1 MKLLNFGSL
10 NIDHVYTMDHFVEGK
25 ETQAAETYERY
36 VSGKGLNQ
44 SVALAA
50 AGQKVYH
57 AGKIGADGTMLRD
70 FLYAHGVDTSFV
82 QMSACPSGHAVI
94 QVAHGENAII
104 VFGGANQDVD
114 ETMIDAVLE
123 HFSVGDLLLAQNEIS
138 SLDHLLTKAAAK
150 GMKIA
155 LNPSP
160 IDERLQRAPLALCD
174 LLLVNEVEAAA
185 LSECDSSDHEK
196 VLLALADRFPKAQ
209 IVMTCGGEGAW
220 SHVRGET
227 MHQPAFSVPVVDTTC
242 AGDTF
247 TGFYLSALLRGHSPA
262 SALRIACKAASF
274 SIQRAGAAPSIPT
287 WEEVVTEERKET
299 DDSGNF

>member
-1 MKLLNFGSL
+1 MKTLTTVS
-10 NIDHVYTMDHFVEGK
+10 YT
-25 ETQAAETYERY
+25 
-36 VSGKGLNQ
+36 
-44 SVALAA
+44 
-50 AGQKVYH
+50 
-57 AGKIGADGTMLRD
+57 
-70 FLYAHGVDTSFV
+70 
-82 QMSACPSGHAVI
+82 
-94 QVAHGENAII
+94 
-104 VFGGANQDVD
+104 
-114 ETMIDAVLE
+114 
-123 HFSVGDLLLAQNEIS
+123 
-138 SLDHLLTKAAAK
+138 HL
-150 GMKIA
+150 
-155 LNPSP
+155 
-160 IDERLQRAPLALCD
+160 
-174 LLLVNEVEAAA
+174 NEVEAAA

-196 VLLALADRFPKAQ
+196 VLLALADRYPKAQ